1 MQMTPCDLLSDD
13 SSDEESSVS
22 GDSVI
27 HVMIPHYLKE
37 KAFSFQSVMSSTI
50 GSPLMSNQSTVRE
63 TLSLRSE
70 TAAGFHSSRSST
82 AKNSLVSVNEIYQDD
97 VLLDLEGY
105 STDGSLPKKRKPWDS
120 GDQLRD
126 RLARTVAEVILAKL
140 VLENVVSVL
149 RVIYSGICISVY
161 IGNFA

>member
-13 SSDEESSVS
+13 SSDEESSAS

-37 KAFSFQSVMSSTI
+37 RALTFQSIMSSAVA
-50 GSPLMSNQSTVRE
+50 SDHSTVRE
-63 TLSLRSE
+63 TLSLQSDP
-70 TAAGFHSSRSST
+70 AGDLDSSLSST
-82 AKNSLVSVNEIYQDD
+82 AKNSFTSIHDICQDYLMAD
-97 VLLDLEGY
+97 MEGY
-105 STDGSLPKKRKPWDS
+105 STDGSLPRKRRPWDT

-140 VLENVVSVL
+140 V
-149 RVIYSGICISVY
+149 
-161 IGNFA
+161 